1 MNSATLETM
10 QRIIEQICP
19 PKPTNWI
26 WRGKDRKSVRFGLT
40 EVQARSLQLQYGGET
55 ERQA

>member
-1 MNSATLETM
+1 MNAATLETM
-10 QRIIEQICP
+10 QRIMDQICP

-26 WRGKDRKSVRFGLT
+26 WRGKNRQAVRRGLT
-40 EVQARSLQLQYGGET
+40 EDQARQFQLQYGGET